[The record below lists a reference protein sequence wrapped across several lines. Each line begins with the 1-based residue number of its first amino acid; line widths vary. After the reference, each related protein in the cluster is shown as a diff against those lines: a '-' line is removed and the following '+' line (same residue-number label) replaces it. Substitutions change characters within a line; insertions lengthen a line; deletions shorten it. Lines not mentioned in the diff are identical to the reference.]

1 MAEVKSAFNV
11 NCNNCGLQKICFP
24 TGLTKSEVDRLD
36 NIVERKLPL
45 KKNQHLF
52 EAGDPFTSLYAI
64 RAGVIKL
71 YSFTDTGEEVIHGF
85 YLPGDVLGIDA
96 VATKHHQMNALA
108 LDTTSI
114 CNLPY
119 KDLVNLSSEIP
130 FLNQQVLTVMSK
142 EVNDGRMHSELLIKR
157 NADQRVAQF
166 VWNMAERF
174 RGRGYSGN
182 EFRLSI
188 LHRDVAI
195 YLGLTPETVSRILA
209 RFNSEGIVTWKKKE
223 VIVHNTPALMEIAGV
238 HAYTCGD
245 CKKVKAT
252 A

>member
-1 MAEVKSAFNV
+1 MTGFKSAFNV
-11 NCNNCGLQKICFP
+11 SCSNCGLQRICFP
-24 TGLTKSEVDRLD
+24 TGLGKEDVDRLD
-36 NIVERKLPL
+36 SIVERKPSL

-52 EAGDPFTSLYAI
+52 EAGDRFTSLFAI

-71 YSFTDTGEEVIHGF
+71 YSFSDSGEEMIHGF

-96 VATKHHQMNALA
+96 LAGRTHKLSAVA
-108 LDTTSI
+108 LDTTSV
-114 CNLPY
+114 CHLPFDELE
-119 KDLVNLSSEIP
+119 KLSAEIP
-130 FLNQQVLTVMSK
+130 HLNRQVMSVMSK
-142 EVNDGRMHSELLIKR
+142 EVCDGRMHSELLTKR

-166 VWNMAERF
+166 VWNMAERY
-174 RGRGYSGN
+174 RNRGYAYD

-209 RFNSEGIVTWKKKE
+209 KFHAENIVTWKKKDVKIHDVE
-223 VIVHNTPALMEIAGV
+223 VLRKLAGAPKIQV
-238 HAYTCGD
+238 E
-245 CKKVKAT
+245 CKET

>member
-24 TGLTKSEVDRLD
+24 TGLSRTEVDRLD

-52 EAGDPFTSLYAI
+52 ESGDAFTSLYAI

-96 VATKHHQMNALA
+96 VATKRHQMNAIA

-174 RGRGYSGN
+174 KNRGYSSQ

-209 RFNSEGIVTWKKKE
+209 RFNTDEIVTWKKKE
-223 VIVHNTPALMEIAGV
+223 VFIHNTKALMEIAGIN
-238 HAYTCGD
+238 AYVCTD
-245 CKKVKAT
+245 CKKVPAS

>member
-1 MAEVKSAFNV
+1 MVMTEMKSAFNV

-24 TGLTKSEVDRLD
+24 TGLTRNEVDRLD
-36 NIVERKLPL
+36 TIVERKLPL

-52 EAGDPFTSLYAI
+52 ESGDPFSSLYAI

-71 YSFTDTGEEVIHGF
+71 YSFTDTGEEIIHGF

-96 VATKHHQMNALA
+96 LATKTHQMNAIA

-119 KDLVNLSSEIP
+119 QELTNLSSEIP

-174 RGRGYSGN
+174 RNRGYSTS

-209 RFNSEGIVTWKKKE
+209 RFNTEEIVTWKKKE
-223 VIVHNTPALMEIAGV
+223 VMIHDAQTLMQIAGINS
-238 HAYTCGD
+238 YTCGE
-245 CKKVKAT
+245 CKKET